1 MKRLPGISLFCLVLG
16 SMPAGS
22 ARTPGPPPRVFQRGG
37 VEERGAMPDVR
48 LMTLDPGH
56 FHAALIQKEMYP
68 GVAAGVDV
76 YAPPGWDL
84 DEHVK
89 RVAAY
94 NQRAEKPTAWQM
106 SVHTGADFVE
116 RMLEERPGNAVIIS
130 GRNRPKIDRSAR
142 SVDAGLHVLAD
153 KPWILAA
160 ADLPTLDTVLAR
172 ADARGVVAYDIMT
185 ERFEITTVL
194 QRALV
199 NDAAVFGAIVNG
211 SEADPGVYME
221 SVHHLMKVVSGAP
234 NLRPA
239 WFFDAAEQGEGLN
252 DIGTHLVD
260 LVQWTLFPGRAVDYR
275 SEITVTAAQRWP
287 TVIPESEFQR
297 VTGGQRFGPAL
308 APSVEK
314 GPGRRPAR
322 RSLGGGGSLGEGGAL
337 QFFANTL
344 VSYTVRG
351 VHTRLNVIWDWEA
364 PPGGGDTH
372 FAFYRGTRARIEV
385 RQTAADRYLPE
396 LYVVPASPALHAPVL
411 AATRAAIASLAGTH
425 PGIGVEERGS
435 EIRVTVP
442 AALRDGHEAHFARVA
457 ANFLR
462 YVRDRRALP
471 TWERPNMLAKYYV
484 TTMGTELSRRSPVR
498 AAVRIAPR

>member
-1 MKRLPGISLFCLVLG
+1 MMMRWLRFATIIV
-16 SMPAGS
+16 MPASLAAG
-22 ARTPGPPPRVFQRGG
+22 AQ
-37 VEERGAMPDVR
+37 ERGAMTDVR

-68 GVAAGVDV
+68 GVADRVDV
-76 YAPPGWDL
+76 YAPAGWDL
-84 DEHVK
+84 DEHLK

-94 NQRAEKPTAWQM
+94 NTRAEKPTAWQM
-106 SVHTGADFVE
+106 DVHTGADFVE
-116 RMLEERPGNAVIIS
+116 RMLKERRGNAVVLS
-130 GRNRPKIDRSAR
+130 GRNRPKIDRIAR

-160 ADLPTLDTVLAR
+160 ADLPKLDTVLAS
-172 ADARGVVAYDIMT
+172 ADAKGVVAYDIMT
-185 ERFEITTVL
+185 ERFEITTML

-199 NDAAVFGAIVNG
+199 NNAGVFGAIVNG
-211 SEADPGVYME
+211 TEADPAVYME

-234 NLRPA
+234 NIRPA

-260 LVQWTLFPGRAVDYR
+260 LVQWTLFPERAVDYR
-275 SEITVTAAQRWP
+275 SEIKVLAAQRWP
-287 TVIPESEFQR
+287 TVIPESGFQR

-308 APSVEK
+308 APSL
-314 GPGRRPAR
+314 RN
-322 RSLGGGGSLGEGGAL
+322 GAL
-337 QFFANTL
+337 EYFANTL
-344 VSYTVRG
+344 VSYAVRG
-351 VHTRLNVIWDWEA
+351 VHTKLNVIWDWEA

-411 AATRAAIASLAGTH
+411 AATRSAIASLAATH
-425 PGIGVEERGS
+425 PGIGVEERGG
-435 EIRVTVP
+435 EIHITVP
-442 AALRDGHEAHFARVA
+442 PALRDGHEAHFAQVA

-462 YVRDRRALP
+462 YVRDRRVLP
-471 TWERPNMLAKYYV
+471 AWERPNMLAKYYV
-484 TTMGTELSRRSPVR
+484 TTTGTELSRKSSARE
-498 AAVRIAPR
+498 AARIAPR